1 MPKAAAAGPERP
13 QIIKLIIDMIE
24 KGQPED
30 AIVSTL
36 TELGIKPEEARKL
49 LMFAEKDVYSLLLSD
64 INSVVK
70 EQVGAQQEAINR
82 AIADTVR
89 TYSEEQIGQVRADLD
104 KRFATQKSAAEQRL
118 KEFGDSFKQD
128 ERRIDL
134 LETMAT
140 ELKSDMARVAFGGGT
155 IERRALSALL
165 IIAGVGVLGYA
176 LLQFAN
182 YLQAAAQP
190 LNFLIVSVAIAI
202 IGAVILVAGIYTRE

>member
-104 KRFATQKSAAEQRL
+104 KRFATQKSASEQRL

-182 YLQAAAQP
+182 YLQTAAQP